1 MSLTKTIAAAASCI
15 FVFLMTPATAGVKAG
30 DDQTIANDTPG
41 RVVVDSKKSVVASLT
56 LGVVGSAVVVNLKK
70 HFESEYPENTAVA
83 KSDLEVFTLT
93 QSFPVVESFPVIQ
106 SFPVVESFPVIQS
119 FSVTKSSFATQ

>member
-1 MSLTKTIAAAASCI
+1 MSFTKTIAAAASCI

-30 DDQTIANDTPG
+30 DDQTTANDAPG
-41 RVVVDSKKSVVASLT
+41 RVVVDSKTSVVASLT

-83 KSDLEVFTLT
+83 KSDTEVFTLT
-93 QSFPVVESFPVIQ
+93 QSFPVIQ
-106 SFPVVESFPVIQS
+106 SFPVTQRFPVIKSFPVTQS
-119 FSVTKSSFATQ
+119 FP

>member
-1 MSLTKTIAAAASCI
+1 MSFTKTIAAVAAASCI

-30 DDQTIANDTPG
+30 DDQTTANDAPG
-41 RVVVDSKKSVVASLT
+41 RVVVDSKTSVVASLT
-56 LGVVGSAVVVNLKK
+56 LGVVGRAVVVNLKK

-83 KSDLEVFTLT
+83 KSDTAVFTLN
-93 QSFPVVESFPVIQ
+93 QSFPVIQ
-106 SFPVVESFPVIQS
+106 SFPVTQS